1 MPLCVRRTFALIRKI
16 KNRFK
21 CVFVGKGDSQR
32 KAKQDCRVLTAELKP
47 SVYLLLC
54 RVLAFCLFCVVCVVC
69 GGNIQI
75 GRSGEGRARCSTYRY
90 CIPFG
95 KLCYRDH
102 NPDPSDQ
109 HLQRRVRRESV

>member
-21 CVFVGKGDSQR
+21 CVFVGKGDSLR

-47 SVYLLLC
+47 SVIC
-54 RVLAFCLFCVVCVVC
+54 CCVVCWPFVCFVLCVVC

-75 GRSGEGRARCSTYRY
+75 GRS
-90 CIPFG
+90 
-95 KLCYRDH
+95 
-102 NPDPSDQ
+102 
-109 HLQRRVRRESV
+109 